1 MGIRPLPS
9 TALVERRKGHLTIQ
23 TPRTIELVSKPLS
36 GWNLT
41 YDGYTF
47 RYKVY
52 LSPTVNAFAM
62 ADGTIR
68 IYSGLMDFWPFGRNE
83 NGLG

>member
-1 MGIRPLPS
+1 
-9 TALVERRKGHLTIQ
+9 
-23 TPRTIELVSKPLS
+23 
-36 GWNLT
+36 LT

-47 RYKVY
+47 RYKVC

-68 IYSGLMDFWPFGRNE
+68 IYSGRMDFWPFGRSE

>member
-1 MGIRPLPS
+1 
-9 TALVERRKGHLTIQ
+9 
-23 TPRTIELVSKPLS
+23 
-36 GWNLT
+36 LT